1 MELPS
6 TEVDV
11 LVYGDEPAGVAAA
24 IQAGRGFQGKGR
36 VILVR
41 SQPAWAWVGG
51 VWTRGGLAY
60 LDRNQMQGQPPSCNF
75 YQELLDVSRVERIAA
90 NPSLM
95 DWGMRRLLQD
105 TGVEVIS
112 QTQLTPQV
120 QNNQVVRLRGDRGQW
135 QAGVIIDATPEGDLA
150 RAAGLG
156 YEKGFA
162 GVGLPQATL
171 AVSPVFELAP
181 LTLDQL
187 AAIERRIL
195 ADPTLIQELRAMI
208 VRHNSPINAAVLL
221 RRFGVPME
229 RQGDFVDMY
238 STALGAAFHH
248 HRGIPFRMGGTML
261 LDRGNVAVVAPDRLS
276 FNGLLFQ
283 LPTREVERLVHNQRR
298 PTPQMRREL
307 HHLQTWL
314 RQFPEAAQVQV
325 FPPLEV
331 YVRHWVTI
339 TEVLQ
344 PLDVGQI
351 MVGGVPPEE
360 AIGEFRYAFDAR
372 GGIPGW
378 AHPLPPTVTFRYGVG
393 SSLTRISNLAVI
405 GGAAG
410 FPGLAATVGR
420 IEERKVCTG
429 AYLGQMAAQAVR
441 TQKTLNQI
449 PRQLPWQESP

>member
-1 MELPS
+1 M
-6 TEVDV
+6 
-11 LVYGDEPAGVAAA
+11 
-24 IQAGRGFQGKGR
+24 
-36 VILVR
+36 
-41 SQPAWAWVGG
+41 
-51 VWTRGGLAY
+51 
-60 LDRNQMQGQPPSCNF
+60 
-75 YQELLDVSRVERIAA
+75 
-90 NPSLM
+90 
-95 DWGMRRLLQD
+95 
-105 TGVEVIS
+105 
-112 QTQLTPQV
+112 
-120 QNNQVVRLRGDRGQW
+120 
-135 QAGVIIDATPEGDLA
+135 
-150 RAAGLG
+150 
-156 YEKGFA
+156 
-162 GVGLPQATL
+162 
-171 AVSPVFELAP
+171 SPVFELAP
-181 LTLDQL
+181 LTLKQL

-195 ADPTLIQELRAMI
+195 DNPVLMQALRHQM
-208 VRHNSPINAAVLL
+208 RQDNAPQDAEFLL
-221 RRFGVPME
+221 RNFYLPME
-229 RQGDFVDMY
+229 VQGDFADIY
-238 STALGAAFHH
+238 STALGAAYHH

-283 LPTREVERLVHNQRR
+283 LSTRQVERLVHNQRQ

-307 HHLQTWL
+307 YHLQTWL

-393 SSLTRISNLAVI
+393 SSLTRISNLAVR
-405 GGAAG
+405 

-429 AYLGQMAAQAVR
+429 AYLGRMAAQCVPKNPSTKSLGSSLGRNHPEFHGGKHFRVQADLGFVGAQFANIRDANLPAIHRLPRPGLDHFRHVFFCDAPEQAVIFSGGHSNGELPNHFQSSFAGESIFLFPDFPLALLLLAAFHLAQYIGGGGHR
-441 TQKTLNQI
+441 FPLGNQI
-449 PRQLPWQESP
+449 IAGITGSYFYHLPGGSQLHHRSR